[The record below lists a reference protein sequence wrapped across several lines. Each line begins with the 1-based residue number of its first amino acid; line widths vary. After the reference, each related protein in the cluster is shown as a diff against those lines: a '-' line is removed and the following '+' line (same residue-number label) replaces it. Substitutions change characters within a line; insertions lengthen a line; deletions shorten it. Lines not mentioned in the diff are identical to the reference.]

1 MKIYKKIKV
10 ALAAQRFSS
19 SVAYALEFL
28 GKVIRHE
35 QFLDCIGTVLND
47 RLFEILKSSLSFGN
61 GTAQYC

>member
-1 MKIYKKIKV
+1 MKV

-19 SVAYALEFL
+19 SAAYALEFL
-28 GKVIRHE
+28 EKVIRHE
-35 QFLDCIGTVLND
+35 QFPDCIGTVFND

>member
-1 MKIYKKIKV
+1 MKV

-19 SVAYALEFL
+19 SAAYALEFL

-35 QFLDCIGTVLND
+35 RFPDCIGTVFND
-47 RLFEILKSSLSFGN
+47 SLFEILKSSLSFGN